1 MTGRKSSRSSRQ
13 RQAEPPPLPVRPGRQ
28 RLIVALGLIV
38 LTLLVLEVL
47 DLAGVIDS
55 PLPGGRETN
64 RKHFLTDAEAPLADF
79 YTPEVRSWESEIL
92 RWARQYGLNPNVLA
106 VVIQIESCGDAM
118 AMSEAGAVGLMQV
131 MPFHFDYGENML
143 DPDTN
148 VRRGVSV
155 LLECLSVFA
164 GYDLGL
170 AMACYNGGPSVTQ
183 RAYGQWAAETRYY
196 YEWATGL
203 WADVIAGR
211 ESSAT
216 LTAWLD
222 AGGRRLCEQAAQ
234 TLQILPR
241 QEEG

>member
-1 MTGRKSSRSSRQ
+1 M
-13 RQAEPPPLPVRPGRQ
+13 L
-28 RLIVALGLIV
+28 ALMA
-38 LTLLVLEVL
+38 LEAL
-47 DLAGVIDS
+47 DLTGVIDS

-64 RKHFLTDAEAPLADF
+64 RRHFLTDTRAPLADF
-79 YTPEVRSWESEIL
+79 YTPEVRYWESEIV

-106 VVIQIESCGDAM
+106 IVIQIESCGDAT
-118 AMSEAGAVGLMQV
+118 AMSQAGAVGLMQV
-131 MPFHFDYGENML
+131 MPFHFAYGENML
-143 DPDTN
+143 NPDTN

-164 GYDLGL
+164 SYDLGL

-183 RAYGQWAAETRYY
+183 RPYGEWAAETQYY

-203 WADVIAGR
+203 WADVVTGR

-222 AGGRRLCEQAAQ
+222 AGGRRLCERAAWSLGLAAQ
-234 TLQILPR
+234 
-241 QEEG
+241 GGASF

>member
-1 MTGRKSSRSSRQ
+1 MTSRKPSRASRQ
-13 RQAEPPPLPVRPGRQ
+13 QQVEPLTPPMRPGRQ
-28 RLIVALGLIV
+28 RLIVAVGLMA
-38 LTLLVLEVL
+38 LALLVLQVL
-47 DLAGVIDS
+47 DLAGVITS
-55 PLPGGRETN
+55 PLPGGREES
-64 RKHFLTDAEAPLADF
+64 RRHFLTDAEAPLASF
-79 YTPEVRSWESEIL
+79 YTPEVRSWESEIV

-106 VVIQIESCGDAM
+106 IVIQIESCGDVM
-118 AMSEAGAVGLMQV
+118 AMSEAGAAGLMQV

-143 DPDTN
+143 NPDTN

-164 GYDLGL
+164 SYDLGL

-183 RAYGQWAAETRYY
+183 RPYRDWAAETRYY

-203 WADVIAGR
+203 WADVVNGR

-222 AGGRRLCEQAAQ
+222 AGGRRLCERAAQ
-234 TLQILPR
+234 TLR
-241 QEEG
+241 MVRHTE